1 MLIEKVRETV
11 EKHALIEEYQ
21 HIVLGLSGGPD
32 SMCLFDVLMRLG
44 EKMELKIH
52 PVHVNHGLR
61 AGEADRD
68 QEYVENVCRQRG
80 VECRSFSVDCRDMA
94 EELRLTEE
102 EAGRKARYDAFFE
115 TAKDISDSLRKE
127 TGCSEKEASSRV
139 RIAVAHNADDQAET
153 VLFRILRGTGVDG
166 ISGIS
171 YIRRER
177 EFDVIRPVLDITR
190 DEIEEYCKKRK
201 LNPVTDTTNSKSLY
215 TRNRIRLELIPMIE
229 REYNENI
236 RAALVRL
243 ASIAAEDS
251 GYIWN
256 RAEEAYRR
264 VLTEEGGGEI
274 IMERASLS
282 REHPAVRHR
291 IILRAFAR
299 IGLDK
304 DISEERIKAADSII
318 EKKQAS
324 KTVEF
329 PRGYRLT
336 VAKGKVRFYRADTLK
351 VR

>member
-11 EKHALIEEYQ
+11 EKHGLIDKHQ

-32 SMCLFDVLMRLG
+32 SMCLFDVLMRFG
-44 EKMELKIH
+44 EKMKLRIY
-52 PVHVNHGLR
+52 PVHVNHMLR
-61 AGEADRD
+61 PGEADRD

-80 VECRSFSVDCRDMA
+80 VECRSFSIDCHSLA
-94 EELRLTEE
+94 EELRMTDE
-102 EAGRKARYDAFFE
+102 EAGRKARYDAFFK
-115 TAKDISDSLRKE
+115 TAKDISEDLCAK
-127 TGCSEKEASSRV
+127 TGCSQKEASAKV

-177 EFDVIRPVLDITR
+177 GFDVIRPVLDITR
-190 DEIEEYCKKRK
+190 DEIEEYCRERG
-201 LNPVTDTTNSKSLY
+201 LNPVIDGTNSKTLY

-243 ASIAAEDS
+243 AGIAAEDS
-251 GYIWN
+251 EYIWS
-256 RAEEAYRR
+256 RTEEAYRR
-264 VLTEEGGGEI
+264 VLKEESGGEI
-274 IMERASLS
+274 IMERESLS

-304 DISEERIKAADSII
+304 DISEERIKAADRII
-318 EKKQAS
+318 ERKQAP

-329 PRGYRLT
+329 PKGYRLT
-336 VAKGKVRFYRADTLK
+336 VAKGKVRFHHENTLK
-351 VR
+351 TR